1 MQTIANLD
9 ELRAAVA
16 ERRRQGHR
24 ISLVPTMGNLHA
36 GHHSLVA
43 IAREHSE
50 CVVASVFVNPTQ
62 FAPTEDFARY
72 PRTPEADKEGLE
84 KNGCDLLFMPTV
96 ETMYPFG
103 ADHGVRV
110 SVPALADLLEGA
122 SRPGH
127 FDGVATVVAKLFNF
141 VLPDLAVFGRKDFQQ
156 LMVIRTMVRELG
168 FPLRIIGAPII
179 REANGLAMSSRN
191 QFLIAGQREQ
201 SGVIHATLLWMAAQV
216 AARAQP
222 FARIENAAS
231 ERLAEAGL
239 QPDYVVL
246 RSASDLASPLADQLT
261 GMVALVA
268 ARFGGVRLIDNLEI
282 E

>member
-1 MQTIANLD
+1 MQTIAHPD
-9 ELRAAVA
+9 ELRAEVA
-16 ERRRQGHR
+16 ERRRQGQR

-72 PRTPEADKEGLE
+72 PRTPDADKQALAEQ
-84 KNGCDLLFMPTV
+84 GCDLLFIPAV

-103 ADHGVRV
+103 AEHAVRV
-110 SVPALADLLEGA
+110 SVPALAGILEGA

-127 FDGVATVVAKLFNF
+127 FDGVATIVAKLFNF

-156 LMVIRTMVRELG
+156 LLVIRTMVRDLG

-179 REANGLAMSSRN
+179 REASGLAMSSRN
-191 QFLIAGQREQ
+191 QFLLAGQREQ
-201 SGVIHATLLWMAAQV
+201 ACAIHATLQWMAAQV
-216 AARAQP
+216 AAHAQS
-222 FARIENAAS
+222 FVGIEKAAS
-231 ERLAEAGL
+231 KRLADAGL

-246 RSASDLASPLADQLT
+246 RCADDLGTPMPDQRT
-261 GMVALVA
+261 RIVALVA
-268 ARFGGVRLIDNLEI
+268 ARLGSVRLIDNFEI